1 VKDLHE
7 QSHTKSSNNA
17 FWISAKGK
25 GSTDETLRQ
34 TQMRAAG
41 AITIK
46 AVEGLRIDLRQVDQ
60 QTVSQAIDAMV
71 AADPQLAWIKAAQQ
85 RGDVDWRLVRKST
98 NPSSTTPRAW
108 GRPHS

>member
-1 VKDLHE
+1 M
-7 QSHTKSSNNA
+7 
-17 FWISAKGK
+17 
-25 GSTDETLRQ
+25 
-34 TQMRAAG
+34 MRAAG